1 MMTPSST
8 TTTPMRVLLTGH
20 LGYIGAVLAPV
31 LVDRGHEVV
40 GLDTDY
46 YRGCDLVPF
55 RSPVPA
61 LEQDLRDVRAADLEG
76 FDAIIHL
83 AALSNDPIGNISAR
97 WTAEINDEAT
107 VRLAELARAAG
118 TRRFLFS
125 SSCIMYGLAA
135 TDAPVDETSPLAPQT
150 EYARSKVRTEEA
162 LHRLADERFSPTS
175 LRNGT
180 IYGASPRMRFDTVLN
195 SLVGAAVATGRVVVN
210 SDGKPWRPVVNVEDV
225 AQGFAAVLE
234 APVELVYDRAFNLGA
249 DHVNRRVIDLAEAAV
264 AAVPGAK
271 LDVRA
276 EPDADQRTYRTSF
289 ARFSA
294 AFPGVTFRTPEDG
307 ALGLARDLVDAGVDR
322 DAFES
327 ERFIRLRRL
336 RRLLDQGRLSRDDL
350 RWTEAREAS
359 DAHAGEP
366 AGEPA

>member
-1 MMTPSST
+1 MTTPSSRAAI
-8 TTTPMRVLLTGH
+8 PMRVLLTGH

-46 YRGCDLVPF
+46 YRSCDLMPF
-55 RSPVPA
+55 RSPA
-61 LEQDLRDVRAADLEG
+61 RTIERDLRDVRPEDVDG
-76 FDAIIHL
+76 FDAIVHL

-107 VRLAELARAAG
+107 VRLAELARDAG
-118 TRRFLFS
+118 VRRFLFS
-125 SSCIMYGLAA
+125 SSCIMYGLSS
-135 TDAPVDETSPLAPQT
+135 TDAPVDEMSPLAPQT

-195 SLVGAAVATGRVVVN
+195 SLVGAAVATGHVVVK

-225 AQGFAAVLE
+225 AHGFTAVLE
-234 APVELVYDRAFNLGA
+234 APVELVHDRAFNLGA

-271 LDVRA
+271 LEVRA

-294 AFPGVTFRTPEDG
+294 AFPGVTFRTPEVG
-307 ALGLARDLVDAGVDR
+307 ARDLARDLADAGVDR
-322 DAFES
+322 EVFES

-336 RRLLDQGRLSRDDL
+336 RRLLDQGRVSRDDL
-350 RWTEAREAS
+350 RWMDAGEAA
-359 DAHAGEP
+359 DAHVGEP
-366 AGEPA
+366 AGERA